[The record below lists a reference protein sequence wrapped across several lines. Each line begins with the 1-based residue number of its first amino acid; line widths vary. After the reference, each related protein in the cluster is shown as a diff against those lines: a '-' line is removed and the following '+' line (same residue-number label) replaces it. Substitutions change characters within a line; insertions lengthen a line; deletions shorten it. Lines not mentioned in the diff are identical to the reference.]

1 MIKFLQRTS
10 WVLMLIL
17 LALTPLHG
25 LLSTFLLYKLELV
38 NYAGVSLLIAAWKEV
53 LVGLLAVI
61 AVIVGWVKGRAL
73 TGVQWFIIGFVA
85 VGLIVSLTNW
95 QQVSLTQFIWG
106 ARTEWSFLIL
116 LFALVFLMREWT
128 KQQVAILFK
137 VAIGTGVVVL
147 VWGLLVQLVGAEFLV
162 NLGYRNDWST
172 FYLDQAPAFCQKE
185 GGVDFCRMQSTFVG
199 PNRYAAYLLVILPL
213 FWFGIKRT
221 WQKYLLVM
229 LGVISLGLTLSSTAW
244 LALGLMVVVY
254 VAWLYRQLWLG
265 YWKIIGG
272 VGAVVVLGGGVLTM
286 KFGQNLLDASGSE
299 HFIRMIDAAH
309 KFVENPLGFGL
320 GTAGPA
326 SYKVGAGLIPENWY
340 LQVAINTG
348 IFGLVMFMAI
358 WVEVFRGIYIDC
370 KKQVS
375 KWQLIAGLALIGV
388 LAQNFFLH
396 TWEEPGM
403 YVVLMLLVGVGSKE

>member
-1 MIKFLQRTS
+1 MIKFLQKTS
-10 WVLMLIL
+10 WVLMIIL

-38 NYAGVSLLIAAWKEV
+38 NYAGVSLLIAAWKEL

-61 AVIVGWVKGRAL
+61 AVVSCLVKRREM

-85 VGLIVSLTNW
+85 VGLIVSLINW

-106 ARTEWSFLIL
+106 ARTEWSFLVL

-128 KQQVAILFK
+128 KQQVATLVK

-147 VWGLLVQLVGAEFLV
+147 IWGLLVQLVGAEFLV

-199 PNRYAAYLLVILPL
+199 PNRYAAYLLVMLPL

-221 WQKYLLVM
+221 WQKYLLVL

-244 LALGLMVVVY
+244 MALGLMVVVY
-254 VAWLYRQLWLG
+254 LAWFYRRLWLK
-265 YWKIIGG
+265 YWKVIGG
-272 VGAVVVLGGGVLTM
+272 VGVVVVLVGGVLAII
-286 KFGQNLLDASGSE
+286 FGNRVLDASGSE
-299 HFIRMIDAAH
+299 HFVRTLAAWH
-309 KFVENPLGFGL
+309 TFVENPLGFGV

-326 SYKVGAGLIPENWY
+326 SYKVGDGFIPENWY
-340 LQVAINTG
+340 LQVAVNTG

-358 WVEVFRGIYIDC
+358 WVEVFRKIHADC
-370 KKQVS
+370 KRKVS

-396 TWEEPGM
+396 TWEEPGV
-403 YVVLMLLVGVGSKE
+403 YVVLLFLVGVGSKE